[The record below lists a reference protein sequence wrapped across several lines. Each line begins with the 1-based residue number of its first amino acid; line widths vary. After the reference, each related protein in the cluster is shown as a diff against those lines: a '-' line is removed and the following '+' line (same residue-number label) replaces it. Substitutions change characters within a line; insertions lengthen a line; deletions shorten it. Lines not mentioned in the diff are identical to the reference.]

1 MKKENGN
8 QRERKRRLVSRK
20 QWNPGKLKTARQRN
34 SKANSTKNKKTN
46 VMSSCAILN
55 YGDARTNGGDKIME
69 SSERIGAR

>member
-46 VMSSCAILN
+46 VMSS
-55 YGDARTNGGDKIME
+55 
-69 SSERIGAR
+69 